1 MNRKILTHTVLL
13 LLAMVWLG
21 ACKKKQESFLG
32 PEYAAA
38 PAGFS
43 VVNNDMKGYVRLPS
57 GDTSSIIGNVNLL
70 QRATFFKASFSHK
83 VSWTLTMTS
92 AKTNAVRVFKGL
104 SDFIDSTNT
113 IWKGESSNDYF
124 FGFLGSGTSNRDSIE
139 AVLTF
144 LGSSVEIRKK
154 FSVSNNK
161 KYHNATYNGVDYYM
175 IDDFDGTNPTT
186 AFSSFYIDQ
195 QDVGGGNTGN
205 NAYGLI
211 KNQGNFSYRMYGRD
225 VNNNTYLGSCNTPT
239 LNDIPANTIK
249 STDPAQVYI
258 NMYIYGTG
266 KPNTT
271 VSIISFENDREM
283 LYQTFDQTQNDKY
296 ICQIEVTWEGWKL
309 VSVPYSR
316 FKRTNTGAGL
326 GNNRLD
332 PDRICGLALE
342 LDSYPNPGFEVEAMI
357 DMVVLTVGGVFQ
369 K

>member
-38 PAGFS
+38 PADFS
-43 VVNNDMKGYVRLPS
+43 VVNNDMEGFMK
-57 GDTSSIIGNVNLL
+57 ININGNVLPLAGTVNLA

-92 AKTNAVRVFKGL
+92 PKTKAVRVFKGL
-104 SDFIDSTNT
+104 GDFIDSTNT

-124 FGFLGSGTSNRDSIE
+124 FGGVGTDSIE
-139 AVLTF
+139 VKLTF
-144 LGSSVEIRKK
+144 IGSPLEITKK
-154 FSVSNNK
+154 IAMSGK
-161 KYHNATYNGVDYYM
+161 KNYHKRTFNGVYHYL
-175 IDDFDGTNPTT
+175 IDDFDGSNTTT

-258 NMYIYGTG
+258 NMYVYGTG

-271 VSIISFENDREM
+271 VSIISFENDRDM
-283 LYQTFDQTQNDKY
+283 PYQTFDQTQNDKY

-342 LDSYPNPGFEVEAMI
+342 LDSYPNPGFEVEAII
-357 DMVVLTVGGVFQ
+357 DMVVLTEEGVFQ